1 MDLSKNLFSSFFSLL
16 IFGSNL
22 SKASVDFG
30 LGGQV
35 LNLVRGEL
43 TMKLSEQ
50 VSVVLDS
57 NLAQE
62 CTKVVKVFI
71 SDSLLFPSIGLNL
84 SESVFLIRLLI
95 NLGKPSGLRR
105 HLMVVVSVSIGAD
118 GDHGGKSEEVGS
130 HLCVCEGVEVV

>member
-35 LNLVRGEL
+35 LNLVRSEL

-62 CTKVVKVFI
+62 CAKVVKVFI

>member
-1 MDLSKNLFSSFFSLL
+1 MDLSENLISSFFSLL

-50 VSVVLDS
+50 VSVILDT

-62 CTKVVKVFI
+62 CAKVVKVFI

-130 HLCVCEGVEVV
+130 HLCVCEVGEVV

>member
-1 MDLSKNLFSSFFSLL
+1 MDLSENLFSSFFSLL

-35 LNLVRGEL
+35 LNLVRSEL

-62 CTKVVKVFI
+62 CAKVVKVFI

>member
-62 CTKVVKVFI
+62 CAKVVKVFI

-130 HLCVCEGVEVV
+130 HLCVC

>member
-62 CTKVVKVFI
+62 CAKVVKVFI

-95 NLGKPSGLRR
+95 NLGKSG
-105 HLMVVVSVSIGAD
+105 
-118 GDHGGKSEEVGS
+118 
-130 HLCVCEGVEVV
+130 

>member
-62 CTKVVKVFI
+62 CAKVVKVFI

>member
-1 MDLSKNLFSSFFSLL
+1 
-16 IFGSNL
+16 
-22 SKASVDFG
+22 
-30 LGGQV
+30 
-35 LNLVRGEL
+35 
-43 TMKLSEQ
+43 MKLSEQ
-50 VSVVLDS
+50 VSVILDT

-62 CTKVVKVFI
+62 CAKVVKVFI

-84 SESVFLIRLLI
+84 CESVFLVRLLI

>member
-35 LNLVRGEL
+35 LNLVRSEL